1 MSAPKKIT
9 CLVINPNSSTS
20 MTKGLDLLIDTLG
33 HGGET
38 KLKTYT
44 APSGPSSINNEDDAQ
59 RSAEVCL
66 PDLANHMHGYQGFV
80 VACYSVHPLVPLLK
94 SKLPS
99 KSSGFYTP
107 VVGIFESSIS
117 AALALLSPPSPLKA
131 GAAESYDK
139 FGIVSTGKYWEKA
152 LTEGVLNYM
161 GVEDVKDCKRFKG
174 VETTGLSAEEL
185 HTAPPEEV
193 RARMTKAT
201 RRLVKDGDV
210 SVICLG
216 CAGMAG
222 MDEMV
227 EAACIEELGAEKAKS
242 VRIVDGVKAA
252 VGMLEGLVRAQGT

>member
-1 MSAPKKIT
+1 MTAFKKIT

-33 HGGET
+33 HGEET
-38 KLKTYT
+38 KLETYT
-44 APSGPSSINNEDDAQ
+44 ASSGPPSINNEDDAQ
-59 RSAEVCL
+59 KSAEVCL
-66 PDLANHMHGYQGFV
+66 LDLTNHLHEYQGFV

-99 KSSGFYTP
+99 KSSGYYTP

-117 AALALLSPPSPLKA
+117 AALALLSSPSNA
-131 GAAESYDK
+131 GGASSYDK

-152 LTEGVLNYM
+152 LTEGVINYM

-193 RARMTKAT
+193 RTRMTIAT

-227 EAACIEELGAEKAKS
+227 EAACIEELGAERAKS

-252 VGMLEGLVRAQGT
+252 VGMLEGLLRAQGT